1 MQGGRA
7 VTDTRGSAAARPRV
21 SVVVI
26 TYNHERF
33 IRHTLES
40 IVSQQA
46 GFPFEV
52 IVADDAS
59 TDATPDI
66 VREIAARHPG
76 VIVPLLREAN
86 IGIHPNVVDA
96 MNRATGEFLALCE
109 GDDYWIDDRKL
120 ARQVALLDAD
130 PSATVCFH
138 PVRVIWDDDSEEPSV
153 FPTPERLAD
162 PSLVALV
169 EDNFI
174 QTNSVVYRRRDAY
187 DDVPDVMPLDWY
199 LHVLHAA
206 RGRILVD
213 REVMSVYRRHAGG
226 VWSDSVNAPLQFW
239 QKQAAGHA
247 GAIEG
252 VAALLTGIP
261 DTYGPL
267 TAHASRILG
276 SVTAADGEDPQA
288 ELLRRTV
295 GAHPLWATLGIR
307 GQAAGRAADR
317 STLAEV
323 HELATALSRD
333 VGILREL
340 LDRRTTKLRAHQV
353 RAKELKRRV
362 RELEDELAAAE
373 ARTTRARAARALR
386 RLARRD

>member
-1 MQGGRA
+1 M
-7 VTDTRGSAAARPRV
+7 TDTPGSTAARPRV

-76 VIVPLLREAN
+76 VVVPVLREAN

-96 MNRATGEFLALCE
+96 MNRATGEFVALCE

-130 PSATVCFH
+130 PAATVCFH
-138 PVRVIWDDDSEEPSV
+138 PVQVIWDDDSEEPSV
-153 FPTPERLAD
+153 FPAPERLAD

-174 QTNSVVYRRRDAY
+174 QTNSVVYRRRDGY

-206 RGRILVD
+206 TGRILVD
-213 REVMSVYRRHAGG
+213 PEVMSVYRRHPGG
-226 VWSDSVNAPLQFW
+226 VWSDSVTAPLQFW

-247 GAIEG
+247 AAIEAA
-252 VAALLTGIP
+252 AALLTGIP
-261 DTYGPL
+261 DTAEPL
-267 TAHASRILG
+267 AHHAGRILG
-276 SVTAADGEDPQA
+276 SVTAADNEDPA
-288 ELLRRTV
+288 VGLLRETV
-295 GAHPLWATLGIR
+295 AAHPQWATLGIR
-307 GQAAGRAADR
+307 GQSAARATDRAALVD
-317 STLAEV
+317 AQ
-323 HELATALSRD
+323 ELATALSRD
-333 VGILREL
+333 VGILREVL
-340 LDRRTTKLRAHQV
+340 ERRTTKLRTHQA
-353 RAKELKRRV
+353 RAKELQRRV
-362 RELEDELAAAE
+362 RRLEAELAQATGGT
-373 ARTTRARAARALR
+373 ARERVSRLLR
-386 RLARRD
+386 RLGRRD